1 MLARYQMKVP
11 SRVYAG
17 SGALD
22 ELSCILEE
30 DRPLKVALLTDKGIV
45 ATGLHSIVIDR
56 ILAAGISAVLI
67 DDIPAEPDYHAVE
80 DIHAKV
86 AACNADFIIAL
97 GGGSVMDTAK
107 LVSVL
112 LDESYSVSD
121 LLRTPSIA
129 VRSVPTLMIPTTCGT
144 GSEATCNAIVLVP
157 EDKMKVGIVSDAM
170 IADYVILDPE
180 TIRNLP
186 RRIAASTSL
195 DALCHA
201 IECYTGNKA
210 NPVSDMFSLQAL
222 ELMFSSIEKTVLGND
237 MHAKEN
243 MLIASFLAGAAI
255 TSSGTTAIHA
265 LSYPLGG
272 RFHIPHGVG
281 NAMLLAPVM
290 RFNSVS
296 CSERLVNI
304 YDRLFGNDGANAD
317 MKVSRII
324 EWLDGL
330 VKSFGIPTLSSFGID
345 KSDLASLAEDGLAAR
360 RLMDNNPRQMK
371 PDDAVS
377 IYEEAL

>member
-45 ATGLHSIVIDR
+45 ATGLHSLVLDR

-80 DIHAKV
+80 DIHAKFV
-86 AACNADFIIAL
+86 ACNADFIIAL

-112 LDESYSVSD
+112 VGKAYSVSD

-180 TIRNLP
+180 TISNLP
-186 RRIAASTSL
+186 RKIAASTSL

-296 CSERLVNI
+296 CSERLANI

-317 MKVSRII
+317 MKVSRSRSTSPPYRPS
-324 EWLDGL
+324 
-330 VKSFGIPTLSSFGID
+330 V
-345 KSDLASLAEDGLAAR
+345 
-360 RLMDNNPRQMK
+360 
-371 PDDAVS
+371 
-377 IYEEAL
+377 